1 MKIANIVTDTKLT
14 LTNQFNVVNSMD
26 EIIHGIP
33 TLIIGFK
40 LVNHLYPNFDILN
53 IEVEKNIYW
62 TFKKNEKRDKY
73 NDDLNWFIEKVY
85 NDLTKNCNYIFVD
98 LIQLKNVSLIKIFK
112 KIKSINKIISYI
124 DNDMVYISGENLIF
138 GVDLNLV
145 EYVGLD
151 RNKIINKIKNI
162 SNVFLCNNEIIIEYK
177 RYYDELG
184 LPIKYIP
191 YLYSINNEETNIT
204 SSIHIPREG

>member
-1 MKIANIVTDTKLT
+1 MKIANIITDTKLT
-14 LTNQFNVVNSMD
+14 LTNQFNVVSSMD

-98 LIQLKNVSLIKIFK
+98 LIQLKNVSLIKVFR
-112 KIKSINKIISYI
+112 KIKSINKITSYI
-124 DNDMVYISGENLIF
+124 NNDMVYISGENLIF
-138 GVDLNLV
+138 GVDLNLI

-151 RNKIINKIKNI
+151 RNKILNKIKNI

-177 RYYDELG
+177 RYYDDLG

-191 YLYSINNEETNIT
+191 YLYSINNEETNTT
-204 SSIHIPREG
+204 SSIYIPREG